1 MDSRKEEREARI
13 GKKEKG
19 DERTAKE
26 KNRERRGGVG
36 FDQEKPEKKNKRL
49 RESFKTGGWN
59 QREKER
65 DVSTREQRGVKKKK
79 VYGEFGGELGG
90 NGGE

>member
-1 MDSRKEEREARI
+1 MGRGEQ
-13 GKKEKG
+13 KKEKEGRLKEKKG

-49 RESFKTGGWN
+49 RESFKTGG
-59 QREKER
+59 
-65 DVSTREQRGVKKKK
+65 
-79 VYGEFGGELGG
+79 
-90 NGGE
+90 